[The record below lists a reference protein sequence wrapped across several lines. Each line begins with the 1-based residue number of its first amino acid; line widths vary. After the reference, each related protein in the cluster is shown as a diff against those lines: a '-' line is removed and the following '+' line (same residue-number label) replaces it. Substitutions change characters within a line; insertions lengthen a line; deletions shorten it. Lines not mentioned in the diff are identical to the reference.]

1 MPWGIFFASKLGRWL
16 ASIGFTLLL
25 LGSTYWLGGHNRE
38 KSIVAKYTAQ
48 IDKSNQALDKELVDS
63 QKELDR
69 EFGLRQILRT
79 ETRKTFNDALVD
91 YAGKDHGKKDDGTH
105 CSAGISDDGLLL
117 LSNSIKA
124 RAGAGGR
131 KDTGKVPAVK

>member
-25 LGSTYWLGGHNRE
+25 LGATYWYGGHQRE

-48 IDKSNQALDKELVDS
+48 IAKANAALDKELADS
-63 QKELDR
+63 QRELDR

-79 ETRKTFNDALVD
+79 ETRKKFTDALVD

-105 CSAGISDDGLLL
+105 CSTGISDDGLSIL
-117 LSNSIKA
+117 NASIKA
-124 RAGAGGR
+124 SAGAGGR

>member
-1 MPWGIFFASKLGRWL
+1 MTFAIFFASKLGRWL
-16 ASIGFTLLL
+16 ASIGFTILILVAA
-25 LGSTYWLGGHNRE
+25 YWYGGHQRE

-48 IDKSNQALDKELVDS
+48 IEKANAALDKELADS

-79 ETRKTFNDALVD
+79 KTRKTFTDALVD

-105 CSAGISDDGLLL
+105 CSTGISDDGLRLI
-117 LSNSIKA
+117 NASIKA
-124 RAGAGGR
+124 SAGAGGR